1 MKIDSRPLDDLG
13 DPHAEPGSKPWAVWV
28 ANEIRVTLYDK
39 QQSGARLQS
48 LTQSFKDHDG
58 YKPLGY
64 RTWPDFC
71 KRKLQTTPDEVEE
84 QIELRKVGRPIQ
96 AILAKQDNLTD
107 YNPDNCKVYN
117 MSTDY
122 GNSSTYLAARL
133 ARDFPDTLTEVKQGK
148 YRSMHAAAKAVGI
161 VKDKPRISIDGA
173 DMTKAAALLASRL
186 EQKQLAALISELV
199 KRLDDDQLE
208 WLDNDT
214 P

>member
-13 DPHAEPGSKPWAVWV
+13 DPHADPGSKPWAIWV

-84 QIELRKVGRPIQ
+84 ETQLRLGHHGTNQ
-96 AILAKQDNLTD
+96 HAEGH
-107 YNPDNCKVYN
+107 YNYN
-117 MSTDY
+117 VLDQQGT
-122 GNSSTYLAARL
+122 SSKYLAARL

-161 VKDKPRISIDGA
+161 VKDNPRISVDGA
-173 DMTKAAALLASRL
+173 DMAKAAALLASRL
-186 EQKQLAALISELV
+186 EPAQLAALISELV
-199 KRLDDDQLE
+199 KRLD
-208 WLDNDT
+208 T
-214 P
+214 TH

>member
-84 QIELRKVGRPIQ
+84 ETQLRLGHHGGDRRSSDFQ
-96 AILAKQDNLTD
+96 GYNCNLETQR
-107 YNPDNCKVYN
+107 
-117 MSTDY
+117 
-122 GNSSTYLAARL
+122 GNSAEYKAARL
-133 ARDFPDTLTEVKQGK
+133 ARDFPDTLAEVKRGK

-161 VKDKPRISIDGA
+161 VKDKPRISVDGA
-173 DMTKAAALLASRL
+173 DMVKAAALLASRL
-186 EQKQLAALISELV
+186 EPAQLAALISELV
-199 KRLDDDQLE
+199 KRLD
-208 WLDNDT
+208 T
-214 P
+214 TH